1 MARPECDTPPLVN
14 LWQGVHFGFWNML
27 EKYTCTCGNI
37 PRDIGIT
44 FICTETCDVHVKSL
58 TTNKQWSLLIWACLV
73 IEPLWSK
80 LVLTQ
85 KWVSLGWEATHVW
98 YNDIYQSHE
107 KATLLWFPN
116 PVIHSFLQGSFQYLW
131 WLQKIVTALSCQ
143 WDAVLEIS
151 VCKPNWWSSLGRF
164 TQIWL

>member
-58 TTNKQWSLLIWACLV
+58 TTNKQWSLLIWALLSDWAFLKQTG
-73 IEPLWSK
+73 PDTK
-80 LVLTQ
+80 
-85 KWVSLGWEATHVW
+85 VSISWLRRNPCW

-116 PVIHSFLQGSFQYLW
+116 PIIHSF
-131 WLQKIVTALSCQ
+131 KIHFSTFHGCKKLSLPCRVNEMQ
-143 WDAVLEIS
+143 FL
-151 VCKPNWWSSLGRF
+151 KFRF
-164 TQIWL
+164 ASQIGDHL